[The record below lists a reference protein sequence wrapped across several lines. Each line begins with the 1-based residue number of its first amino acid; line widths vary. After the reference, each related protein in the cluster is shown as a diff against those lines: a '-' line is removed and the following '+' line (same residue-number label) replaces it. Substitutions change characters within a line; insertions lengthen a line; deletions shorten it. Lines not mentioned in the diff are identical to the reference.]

1 MKRQIFPLQT
11 QTAYRTV
18 RNERGIIT
26 HTTPEGY
33 GLILI
38 EGVER
43 PINTLTGEMLGEN
56 SVEDLWIE
64 EGFYLLRSGE
74 IGEIKTIDGRWEFP
88 FELYV
93 AGNKVDKLT
102 HRGYSISPDSP
113 SPTDIM
119 RPALRPTIIYPKRN
133 QTRAPIIPATP
144 DRTYNQIGR
153 AHV

>member
-1 MKRQIFPLQT
+1 MKREIYPLQT
-11 QTAYRTV
+11 GIAYRTV

-43 PINTLTGEMLGEN
+43 PINILTGELLGDN
-56 SVEDLWIE
+56 FVEDLWVE
-64 EGFYLLRSGE
+64 DGFYLLRSGE
-74 IGEIKTIDGRWEFP
+74 VGEIKLIDGRWEFP

-102 HRGYSISPDSP
+102 HRGYSISSTSP
-113 SPTDIM
+113 SS
-119 RPALRPTIIYPKRN
+119 RHSVRLA
-133 QTRAPIIPATP
+133 
-144 DRTYNQIGR
+144 RT
-153 AHV
+153 